1 MKQIIKIYTKNQD
14 YDEALKYL
22 HELMKLLPKVNK
34 NYGEE
39 STNKIINNYS
49 TINNKEFINNLYEIV
64 LNSLIDGEVNSDK
77 LWIKINLNK
86 LQLNLTNKEYESA
99 YKLIQILNVKLD
111 DSSEVIRKSYT
122 LELISLEIEYEF
134 HKAAPKISKLNKLY
148 KKSLTVT
155 TAVTHPKI
163 IGIIKECIG
172 KIQFYRGNYEQARLE
187 FYECFKNYDEAGYI
201 LKKKILKY
209 VVLCSILTENEFNPF
224 ESQDTNI
231 YSNQPEY
238 FNYINLIKAYDELDL
253 NEFIRI
259 HQTLMKNDDI
269 INDDIFTKSLQ
280 QILLNLRLKLILN
293 YLKCYKCIKFQFFYD
308 KFNISSVEFEEILL
322 ILLNYGKISNVRID
336 FTNNF
341 IQTDIV
347 DDFLPLDID
356 SKDIYYN
363 LKVLKCFNA
372 NQSDD
377 LKKIDENFGRFTSFS
392 QHLDNINESLDQYN
406 STQQN
411 MDNSYE
417 MAAQSSSTSSQNIKG
432 NQSPVSGQFASN
444 LNQSPYKRPEDFLKS
459 LIFLIENPANKIS
472 WYKQFE
478 DLFESI
484 KSSIPSPVKSELSQ
498 KDQIYSKQR
507 NENILNANVQVTN
520 QPNDLINFNSFSTNP
535 DENQTSND
543 DSEYS
548 REIHK
553 FDLLSI
559 WQKEINDNYIRLAGN
574 L

>member
-1 MKQIIKIYTKNQD
+1 M
-14 YDEALKYL
+14 
-22 HELMKLLPKVNK
+22 
-34 NYGEE
+34 
-39 STNKIINNYS
+39 
-49 TINNKEFINNLYEIV
+49 
-64 LNSLIDGEVNSDK
+64 
-77 LWIKINLNK
+77 
-86 LQLNLTNKEYESA
+86 
-99 YKLIQILNVKLD
+99 
-111 DSSEVIRKSYT
+111 
-122 LELISLEIEYEF
+122 
-134 HKAAPKISKLNKLY
+134 
-148 KKSLTVT
+148 
-155 TAVTHPKI
+155 
-163 IGIIKECIG
+163 
-172 KIQFYRGNYEQARLE
+172 
-187 FYECFKNYDEAGYI
+187 
-201 LKKKILKY
+201 
-209 VVLCSILTENEFNPF
+209 
-224 ESQDTNI
+224 
-231 YSNQPEY
+231 
-238 FNYINLIKAYDELDL
+238 
-253 NEFIRI
+253 
-259 HQTLMKNDDI
+259 
-269 INDDIFTKSLQ
+269 
-280 QILLNLRLKLILN
+280 
-293 YLKCYKCIKFQFFYD
+293 
-308 KFNISSVEFEEILL
+308 
-322 ILLNYGKISNVRID
+322 NYGKISNVRID

-444 LNQSPYKRPEDFLKS
+444 LNQSPYKRPEVFLKS

-548 REIHK
+548 RN
-553 FDLLSI
+553 S
-559 WQKEINDNYIRLAGN
+559 
-574 L
+574 